1 VYLVLGYL
9 FTLWFVHKFLHDRKF
24 SDSDKEPGPV
34 MLFMLT
40 VCGPLMA
47 VIMGVTLSLQFV
59 FDEGRD
65 FIRRLY
71 FLDPTE

>member
-1 VYLVLGYL
+1 
-9 FTLWFVHKFLHDRKF
+9 
-24 SDSDKEPGPV
+24 